1 MKNFSLVMLG
11 AALGFGA
18 MALTGGGASAGALQ
32 PPAQQNVANDGII
45 LVAQG
50 DRDRMRSSWNRNRD
64 GRRCSKRFGNCRH
77 FHDGYYYETPWW
89 TLPLIIGGS
98 VAANRYYD
106 DDYDDDYDVA
116 SGSDHV
122 QWCLDRYRSYNPST
136 NTWVSYSGEV
146 NECVSPY

>member
-1 MKNFSLVMLG
+1 
-11 AALGFGA
+11 
-18 MALTGGGASAGALQ
+18 
-32 PPAQQNVANDGII
+32 
-45 LVAQG
+45 
-50 DRDRMRSSWNRNRD
+50 MRSSWNRNRD

-98 VAANRYYD
+98 VAAPLFY

-122 QWCLDRYRSYNPST
+122 P
-136 NTWVSYSGEV
+136 VV
-146 NECVSPY
+146 P